1 MTTLKDTPDL
11 KRHNRF
17 IFLVSRIHTGHKELS
32 SESLDYRKA
41 GLALIEQDI
50 SDTLCSLDQD
60 LIPWSIFDQIEAF
73 FQHLDQHVTDD
84 TEFRNYEPDA
94 VSDRSVDLPPGILD
108 FLDNILWPGS
118 NPWWRKTG
126 KKSQETLLQ

>member
-1 MTTLKDTPDL
+1 VTTLKDTPDL

-32 SESLDYRKA
+32 SASLDYRKA

-60 LIPWSIFDQIEAF
+60 LILWSIFDQIEAF
-73 FQHLDQHVTDD
+73 FSLYISG
-84 TEFRNYEPDA
+84 EFEKEYAIHEIGRRHGS
-94 VSDRSVDLPPGILD
+94 SDFTGV
-108 FLDNILWPGS
+108 GS
-118 NPWWRKTG
+118 G
-126 KKSQETLLQ
+126 F